1 MIKQTVVTLSFMA
14 MITGCGIE
22 YRDDPRCA
30 KSNYMTYEELR
41 ASVSV
46 EESREI
52 KDAGKIYVYGDT
64 LLVNEKQKGVHI
76 IDNSDKRNPINKAF
90 VSVLGSSDIAVKDGY
105 MMVDSFM
112 DLVVIDIHDM
122 NNIKEVNRTTDIF
135 PKGYHPYS
143 WNNICGFD
151 LDKGVILG
159 VDND

>member
-64 LLVNEKQKGVHI
+64 LLVNEKEKGVHI
-76 IDNSDKRNPINKAF
+76 IDNSDKKNPINRAF
-90 VSVLGSSDIAVKDGY
+90 VNVLGSSDIAVKDGY

-122 NNIKEVNRTTDIF
+122 NNIKEVNRTINIF
-135 PKGYHPYS
+135 SKGDQPYY

>member
-41 ASVSV
+41 ASVRV

-90 VSVLGSSDIAVKDGY
+90 VNVLGSSDIAVKDGY
-105 MMVDSFM
+105 MMVDSFT

-122 NNIKEVNRTTDIF
+122 NNIKEVNRTINIF
-135 PKGYHPYS
+135 SKGDQPYY

>member
-14 MITGCGIE
+14 IITGCGIE

-90 VSVLGSSDIAVKDGY
+90 VNVLGSSDIAVKDGY
-105 MMVDSFM
+105 MMVDSFT

-122 NNIKEVNRTTDIF
+122 NNIKEVNRTINIF
-135 PKGYHPYS
+135 SKGDQPYY

-151 LDKGVILG
+151 LDKGVIVG

>member
-41 ASVSV
+41 ASVRV

-76 IDNSDKRNPINKAF
+76 IDNSDKINPINKAF
-90 VSVLGSSDIAVKDGY
+90 VNVLGSSDIAVKDGY

-122 NNIKEVNRTTDIF
+122 NNIKEVNRTINIF
-135 PKGYHPYS
+135 SKGDQPYY